1 MIIPAYDMFLHLNFL
16 KLFFLCIF
24 VGSFDLFI
32 IKYKYEAEVLI
43 KNYCSRKRINAPL
56 IMHILITPSAV
67 VIQTVLHKLVI
78 YITIDVVHSIAIFS

>member
-1 MIIPAYDMFLHLNFL
+1 MIIPAHDMFLHLNSL
-16 KLFFLCIF
+16 KLFFLCI
-24 VGSFDLFI
+24 FDLFI